1 MPRPPSSSDAD
12 PSKPFGDL
20 PPRTALDAARDELR
34 ADTRRGAAGRAVL
47 ERYSAR
53 IDALVRRLY
62 DASGLARTSSAVLAL
77 TKQLVSLFKGNYKN
91 SITLYLPFFFY
102 LLNLIHF

>member
-1 MPRPPSSSDAD
+1 MPRPPTPSDAD
-12 PSKPFGDL
+12 LSKPFDDL
-20 PPRTALDAARDELR
+20 PPRAALDAARDELR

-53 IDALVRRLY
+53 VDALVRRLY

-77 TKQLVSLFKGNYKN
+77 GGYGRRHLCLHSDIDVLVLFGDP
-91 SITLYLPFFFY
+91 IAADE
-102 LLNLIHF
+102 